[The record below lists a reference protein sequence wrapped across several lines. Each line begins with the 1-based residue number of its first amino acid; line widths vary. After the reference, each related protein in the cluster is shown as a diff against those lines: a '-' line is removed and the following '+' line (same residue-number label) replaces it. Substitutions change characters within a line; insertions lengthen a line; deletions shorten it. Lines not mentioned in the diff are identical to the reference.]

1 MRKGRKDS
9 INNNIA
15 IEEVCKQQQQQQQL
29 LPSINIT
36 ISIIGLAYGLSHPK
50 ITEQLD

>member
-15 IEEVCKQQQQQQQL
+15 IEEVCKQQQLLLVSILPFQL
-29 LPSINIT
+29 
-36 ISIIGLAYGLSHPK
+36 
-50 ITEQLD
+50 